1 MTTYHWLL
9 VIVGAG
15 IGTYALRAA
24 PFVSERLR
32 KLGQDNFKFLSYVSF
47 AIAAGIVARAL
58 VYRGGEL
65 AAPNEMA
72 IKLGAVVIA
81 LVLLRLTRSIPLA
94 LFSGA
99 AFGVWLKWLAAAY

>member
-32 KLGQDNFKFLSYVSF
+32 RLGQDHFKFLSYVSF

-58 VYRGGEL
+58 VYRGGEIN
-65 AAPNEMA
+65 APDEMG
-72 IKLGAVVIA
+72 IKIGAVVFA
-81 LVLLRLTRSIPLA
+81 LVLHRLTRSVPLA
-94 LFSGA
+94 LFAGA
-99 AFGVWLKWLAAAY
+99 GIGILIKWLLP

>member
-15 IGTYALRAA
+15 IGTYILRAA

-32 KLGQDNFKFLSYVSF
+32 RLGQDNFKFLSYVSF

-58 VYRGGEL
+58 IYRGGEL
-65 AAPNEMA
+65 NAPGDMGVK
-72 IKLGAVVIA
+72 IGAVVVA
-81 LVLLRLTRSIPLA
+81 LVLLRLTRSVPLA
-94 LFSGA
+94 LFTGA
-99 AFGVWLKWLAAAY
+99 GIGVLLKWWLP

>member
-1 MTTYHWLL
+1 MTAYHWLL

-32 KLGQDNFKFLSYVSF
+32 QLGQANFKFISYVSF

-58 VYRGGEL
+58 VYRGGEIN
-65 AAPNEMA
+65 APDEMG
-72 IKLGAVVIA
+72 IKIGAVAVA
-81 LVLLRLTRSIPLA
+81 LVLLRLTRSVPLA
-94 LFSGA
+94 LFTGA
-99 AFGVWLKWLAAAY
+99 GIGVLLKWWLP

>member
-1 MTTYHWLL
+1 MTAYHWLL

-32 KLGQDNFKFLSYVSF
+32 QLGQDNFKFISYVSF

-58 VYRGGEL
+58 VYRGGEIN
-65 AAPNEMA
+65 APDEMG
-72 IKLGAVVIA
+72 IKIGAVVIA
-81 LVLLRLTRSIPLA
+81 LVLLRLTRSVPLA
-94 LFSGA
+94 LFTGA
-99 AFGVWLKWLAAAY
+99 GIGVLLKWWLP